1 MTSIH
6 PLHKFKYC
14 PVCGS
19 EQFVVQNEKSK
30 CCNRCGFQYFLNPS
44 GATAAF
50 IFNAQKKLLVLR
62 RKHNPGRG
70 LLDLP
75 GGCADIGECAEEG
88 IKREIKEE
96 TNLDVSSLRYLFSI
110 PNQYEYS
117 HFMVPTLDLFFICK
131 VTNTLNIKAN
141 DDAESFLWLP
151 IEQIKVEDFAFTSIK
166 KAVLLL
172 KEQPQQYL

>member
-14 PVCGS
+14 PVCGN

-30 CCNRCGFQYFLNPS
+30 CCKKCGFQYFLNPS

-50 IFNAQKKLLVLR
+50 IFNAQKELLVLR

-75 GGCADIGECAEEG
+75 GGCAEEG

-96 TNLDVSSLRYLFSI
+96 TNLDVSFLRYLFSI

-117 HFMVPTLDLFFICK
+117 DFIVPTLDLFFVCK

-151 IEQIKVEDFAFTSIK
+151 IEQIKVEDFALTSIK
-166 KAVLLL
+166 KAVSLL